1 MGGGSFLGG
10 WLAGDL
16 ATRPADRGAE
26 ADKLSGELHNERN
39 QLQIERHQAGLNHE
53 FSMAAVG
60 AVVGWK
66 ATAHNLRARLQARK
80 ETEAELLEQLTA
92 ADVRVPLVDPNT
104 FDRRYDEN
112 YAKTFV
118 DPAIIEETFENGQ
131 IPEFQKQDFEDWKKE
146 EGIE

>member
-39 QLQIERHQAGLNHE
+39 QLKVERHQADLNHE

-60 AVVGWK
+60 ALVSWK
-66 ATAHNLRARLQARK
+66 TTAHRLRASLQARR

-92 ADVRVPLVDPNT
+92 EDMRVPLCDPDT
-104 FDRRYDEN
+104 FQSRINQN
-112 YAKTFV
+112 YAEAYTN
-118 DPAIIEETFENGQ
+118 PNIIEETFENGQ
-131 IPEFQKQDFEDWKKE
+131 IPPAELSDFEDWKKE
-146 EGIE
+146 KGIE